1 MDFRLLGPMEVLDG
15 GTALALRGLKQR
27 ALLARLL
34 VTPNRTVAVDRLV
47 DDLWGDAV
55 PDTAAKMVQIHVSQ
69 LRKLLPADVL
79 VTRPPGYLAQVDP
92 EEIDIVRFDRLRRT
106 GRAALEAG
114 EAAAAGAHLRDALAL
129 WRGEALAEFAEP
141 FAQTERNHLD
151 ELRLACLEDRVEA
164 DLMQGR
170 HAELVGELAA
180 EVDPVPAARAPA
192 HGSRCSRSTA
202 PAGTPTRSP
211 STRTSAAGS
220 TTISAS
226 SRRGAPRAAAA

>member
-1 MDFRLLGPMEVLDG
+1 MEFRLLGPMDVLDR
-15 GTALALRGLKQR
+15 GTALALGGLKQR

-34 VTPNRTVAVDRLV
+34 VTANRTVSVDRLV

-55 PDTAAKMVQIHVSQ
+55 PGTAAKMVQIYVSQ

-79 VTRPPGYLAQVDP
+79 LTRPPGYLVEVDP
-92 EEIDIVRFDRLRRT
+92 EAIDIVRFDRLRRT

-114 EAAAAGAHLRDALAL
+114 EPATAASRLRDALGL

-141 FAQTERNHLD
+141 FAQAERNHLD
-151 ELRLACLEDRVEA
+151 ELRLACLEDRIEA
-164 DLMQGR
+164 ELMQGR

-180 EVDPVPAARAPA
+180 EVARLPLRERLHRQSMLALY
-192 HGSRCSRSTA
+192 RSGRHA
-202 PAGTPTRSP
+202 DALAVYERLPPH
-211 STRTSAAGS
+211 GS

-226 SRRGAPRAAAA
+226 SRPYSSASCRA